1 MTPFQHGLP
10 GLLQQSDL
18 TDIPFNLTRQD
29 VSREPSLLFPQA
41 STIVPGPPS
50 TESIECTYH
59 SPITDAERA
68 VTQQSQHPDQHP
80 VSRLALP
87 RRHLGRFHYGA
98 YHENR
103 PTELCHSTSTSSIS
117 LISTASSDRFLFCMI
132 APSAVEAWWLQA
144 YIALL
149 PIVGVSRNVMCS

>member
-29 VSREPSLLFPQA
+29 ASREQSLLFPQA
-41 STIVPGPPS
+41 SMIVPGPPS

-68 VTQQSQHPDQHP
+68 VTQQSQLT
-80 VSRLALP
+80 R
-87 RRHLGRFHYGA
+87 
-98 YHENR
+98 
-103 PTELCHSTSTSSIS
+103 STSCQRTCATQAAFRTVP
-117 LISTASSDRFLFCMI
+117 LL
-132 APSAVEAWWLQA
+132 SAVLMTTR
-144 YIALL
+144 L
-149 PIVGVSRNVMCS
+149 PAENTP